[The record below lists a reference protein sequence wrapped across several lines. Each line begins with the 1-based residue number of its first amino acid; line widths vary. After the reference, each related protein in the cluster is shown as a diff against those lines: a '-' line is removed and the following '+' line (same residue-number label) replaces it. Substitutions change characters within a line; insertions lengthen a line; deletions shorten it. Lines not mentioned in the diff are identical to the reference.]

1 MFTVIAFPGHR
12 CPHDIKAERILA
24 EDALAA
30 CELNPEMR
38 NRIPRSILNSTRT
51 KEGEPGE
58 PAKPKVDTI
67 MFVEL
72 LRERLFYGVDNGVNT
87 LNVYF
92 LYPVRIAIPRNTY
105 FVVSE

>member
-1 MFTVIAFPGHR
+1 MFTVSAFPGQR

-67 MFVEL
+67 MSVGVVTRATSQQSQSW
-72 LRERLFYGVDNGVNT
+72 REYT
-87 LNVYF
+87 
-92 LYPVRIAIPRNTY
+92 
-105 FVVSE
+105 

>member
-1 MFTVIAFPGHR
+1 MFTVIAFPGQR

-30 CELNPEMR
+30 CALNPEMR

-67 MFVEL
+67 MFVGVVTRATS
-72 LRERLFYGVDNGVNT
+72 LRSQSWREYT
-87 LNVYF
+87 
-92 LYPVRIAIPRNTY
+92 
-105 FVVSE
+105 